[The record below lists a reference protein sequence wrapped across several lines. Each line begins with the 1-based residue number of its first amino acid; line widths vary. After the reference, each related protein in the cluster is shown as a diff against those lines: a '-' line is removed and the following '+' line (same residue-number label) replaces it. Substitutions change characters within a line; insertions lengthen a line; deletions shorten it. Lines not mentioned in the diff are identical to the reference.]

1 MFGAALSNSSTLL
14 RRFYHARSSSIS
26 VTSCRS
32 AWRGVRALHVTAS
45 LSQAKAKGKGPA
57 TAAAPAVVEKYNLT
71 TQIPV
76 NLLKEGDEP
85 VYKPDDAYP
94 PWLWTLLNE
103 PPLLDDLAMRGVEKL
118 SQPELKRVIRLA
130 SKKRIK
136 QRNLET
142 EKATEE
148 T

>member
-1 MFGAALSNSSTLL
+1 MFSHASTILRQHFFLGA
-14 RRFYHARSSSIS
+14 SSSIS

-32 AWRGVRALHVTAS
+32 SARHGGMRALHVTAS

-57 TAAAPAVVEKYNLT
+57 TAAAPAVVEKYDLT

-118 SQPELKRVIRLA
+118 SQPELKRVIRLT

-136 QRNLET
+136 QRNLES